1 MLFMLKRLLFSFIC
15 TLSILSATQAFAQQ
29 SSGDTRYISDDLFT
43 FIHSGPGRNYRILG
57 SIVAGTEVKVLQT
70 DSESNYVE
78 IIDDKERTGWVDGE
92 FVSKQKSLR
101 ELVPSLQKKLTDTTQ
116 TTQQTQTD
124 NDSLRQQIAELS
136 TQNSTLKKQLNS
148 IEKLNADYSQKIESA
163 DQTAKMEW
171 FTRGGIVAVIGLIL
185 GIIVA
190 YLPKKRRKNDNWM

>member
-1 MLFMLKRLLFSFIC
+1 MLIMLKRLLFSIIC
-15 TLSILSATQAFAQQ
+15 TLCILPATQAFAQQ
-29 SSGDTRYISDDLFT
+29 SSGETRYISDDLFT
-43 FIHSGPGRNYRILG
+43 FLHSGPGRNYRILG
-57 SIVAGTEVKVLQT
+57 SIVAGTQVQVLQT

-78 IIDDKERTGWVDGE
+78 IIDDKERSGWVDGE

-101 ELVPSLQKKLTDTTQ
+101 ELVPSLQQQLADTTQ
-116 TTQQTQTD
+116 STQQSQTA
-124 NDSLRQQIAELS
+124 NESLKQQIAELS
-136 TQNSTLKKQLNS
+136 TQNSKLKKQLNS

-171 FTRGGIVAVIGLIL
+171 FTRGGIVAVISLIL